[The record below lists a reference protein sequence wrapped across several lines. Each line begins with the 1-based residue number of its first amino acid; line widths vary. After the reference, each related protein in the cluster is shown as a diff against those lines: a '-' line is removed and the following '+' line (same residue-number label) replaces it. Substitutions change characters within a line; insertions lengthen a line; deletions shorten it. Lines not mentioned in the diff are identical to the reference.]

1 MANKLPDSALGVN
14 VVGAVTG
21 EYGLGEATRG
31 TLRSMAAANVP
42 FAVKKVEVGWH
53 RHLDLTFANYVSDD
67 TPYSINLVHTNPDQ
81 TLYNS
86 LGLEF
91 FEGKYN
97 IGYWSWELPE
107 LHNSWEYAFDFFDE
121 IWTLSNHS
129 AEAIANISPIPV
141 VKVMPSISMPK
152 PSVGRDALELPKDK
166 FIYLFMFDFHST
178 LGRKNPQATIEAFKR
193 AFAKS
198 NQEDVML
205 VIKFSNAEYF
215 PKGRDYLLSLAD
227 GWQSIKFIDGHLLKE
242 ELHGLLNSCDC
253 YVSLHRAEGFGLT
266 MAETMFYGK
275 PVITTGYSSNIE
287 FMNVGNSFLV
297 KYKLVKIARNEGPY
311 FQGSVWAEPDI
322 DHAAYLMRYVFE
334 NYDRAL
340 EVGERASREVR
351 SILSPQAIGQRIRS
365 RVEYIAKRIDSS
377 QYPTKDNKFYQL
389 QAEKSGISYQ
399 VEAWQK
405 TAKDIE
411 KDLKYYK
418 SQLV

>member
-1 MANKLPDSALGVN
+1 MTEKLPDSSIGVN

-31 TLRSMAAANVP
+31 TLRSMNAANVP

-53 RHLDLTFANYVSDD
+53 RHLDTTFADYVSDD
-67 TPYSINLVHTNPDQ
+67 TPYSINLVHTNPDH

-107 LHNSWEYAFDFFDE
+107 LHESWGYAFDFFDE
-121 IWTLSNHS
+121 IWTLSNYS
-129 AEAIANISPIPV
+129 AEAICNVSPIPV
-141 VKVMPSISMPK
+141 VKVMPSILMPE
-152 PSVGRDALELPKDK
+152 PSVDRDALGLPKDK

-178 LGRKNPQATIEAFKR
+178 LARKNPEATIEAFKK
-193 AFAKS
+193 AFSKS
-198 NQEDVML
+198 NTDDVLL
-205 VIKFSNAEYF
+205 VIKFSNAKYF
-215 PKGRDYLLSLAD
+215 PEGRKYLTSLME
-227 GWQSIKFIDGHLLKE
+227 GMPSIKFIDGHLKKE

-297 KYKLVKIARNEGPY
+297 KYKLVKIVNDAGPY
-311 FQGSVWAEPDI
+311 FRGSIWAEPDV
-322 DHAAYLMRYVFE
+322 DHAAYLMRYVFN
-334 NYDRAL
+334 NYDQAKKVGARA
-340 EVGERASREVR
+340 AKEVR
-351 SILSPQAIGQRIRS
+351 EILSPETIGQRIRN
-365 RVEYIAKRIDSS
+365 RVEHIAKLIENG
-377 QYPTKDNKFYQL
+377 QYRSRDNKIYQL
-389 QAEKSGISYQ
+389 QAEKGGINNQ
-399 VEAWQK
+399 IKAWQK
-405 TAKDIE
+405 TAKEME
-411 KDLKYYK
+411 KELRHYK
-418 SQLV
+418 SQLA